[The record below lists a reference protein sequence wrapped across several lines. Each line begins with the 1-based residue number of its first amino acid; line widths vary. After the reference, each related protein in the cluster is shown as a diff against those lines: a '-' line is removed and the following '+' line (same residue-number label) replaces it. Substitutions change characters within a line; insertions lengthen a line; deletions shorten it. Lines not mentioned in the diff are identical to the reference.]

1 MLDAAAACFSLFP
14 FMLNLSETLLLS
26 KQGHLFP
33 LDLGGGS
40 SSNISIET
48 RGDFFLVGLS
58 SGQGNELTTYQKTV
72 HLSGISL
79 KFFFKKTLV
88 QNCASQK
95 MAFSNVRNAS
105 IVRIFLPIITFE
117 A

>member
-33 LDLGGGS
+33 LYLGGGS

-48 RGDFFLVGLS
+48 
-58 SGQGNELTTYQKTV
+58 E
-72 HLSGISL
+72 GISFL
-79 KFFFKKTLV
+79 WVSAQDRGMNSLRTRKRF
-88 QNCASQK
+88 ASP
-95 MAFSNVRNAS
+95 AY
-105 IVRIFLPIITFE
+105 L
-117 A
+117 